1 MYAHMCRRW
10 FNRDEMAA
18 RTATLEASASAESQR
33 VQRLLMQLKEM
44 ESLLALQGG
53 DLSPGSRTVGEA
65 RSSDTSVA
73 VQRLQTTMASTE
85 GELALAVNTLQRREQ
100 DAAEAMQVSVGTFAV
115 VLLHVPFRYVD
126 HSCCRAGGAARDRAC
141 LAIAELSVGQLCSD
155 FSR

>member
-1 MYAHMCRRW
+1 MER
-10 FNRDEMAA
+10 
-18 RTATLEASASAESQR
+18 
-33 VQRLLMQLKEM
+33 M
-44 ESLLALQGG
+44 ESVASKNVSDVGGSGLKRLGSSLAG
-53 DLSPGSRTVGEA
+53 PPNNTVFSA
-65 RSSDTSVA
+65 LFDC
-73 VQRLQTTMASTE
+73 TMA
-85 GELALAVNTLQRREQ
+85 GLQDRLALAPPKVNQAEQ